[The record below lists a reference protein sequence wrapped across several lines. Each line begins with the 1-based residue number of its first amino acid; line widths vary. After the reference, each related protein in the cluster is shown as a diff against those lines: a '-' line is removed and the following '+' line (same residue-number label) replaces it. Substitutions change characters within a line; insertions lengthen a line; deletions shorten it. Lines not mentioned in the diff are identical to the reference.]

1 MLARLDRL
9 ATTSLLATGLAH
21 ELANPLASLVLSLDW
36 TNERIDR
43 LRKQGSAAAADLERL
58 APDLELARISTD
70 AITAM
75 LRDFQ
80 LFLRP
85 NEITPIIGP
94 CEVKPAVVRAIQM
107 ARVRLATVS
116 PVSVQLEDV
125 PMVRTPS
132 TRITQIVLNLLL
144 NAADA
149 LTDRAWSANQ
159 IDVRVYTAEGRATID
174 VRDNGPGLSPEVKRH
189 LFEPGRSTKTNSES
203 LGSVSRSRASW
214 RVCRAATSG
223 SRPRPATAR
232 CSASS
237 SRPPPNSPCP
247 AKRDTLT
254 RRGAEDARAYS
265 SHWSR
270 LCGLAGRPG
279 IRAQVPRRGRVRRQ
293 QGEG

>member
-1 MLARLDRL
+1 MMHVLNRTAGELSDVTPVPTEMLARLDRL

-80 LFLRP
+80 MFLRP

-159 IDVRVYTAEGRATID
+159 IEVRVYTADGRATID

-203 LGSVSRSRASW
+203 LG
-214 RVCRAATSG
+214 
-223 SRPRPATAR
+223 
-232 CSASS
+232 
-237 SRPPPNSPCP
+237 
-247 AKRDTLT
+247 L
-254 RRGAEDARAYS
+254 
-265 SHWSR
+265 
-270 LCGLAGRPG
+270 GLAISRQLARLSGGDIWVASPPG
-279 IRAQVPRRGRVRRQ
+279 DGAVFRVVFPAST
-293 QGEG
+293 

>member
-1 MLARLDRL
+1 MMHVNRAASDLSDVTPVPTEMLARLDRL

-36 TNERIDR
+36 TTERIDR

-80 LFLRP
+80 MFLRP

-159 IDVRVYTAEGRATID
+159 IEVRVYTADGRATID

-203 LGSVSRSRASW
+203 LG
-214 RVCRAATSG
+214 
-223 SRPRPATAR
+223 
-232 CSASS
+232 
-237 SRPPPNSPCP
+237 
-247 AKRDTLT
+247 L
-254 RRGAEDARAYS
+254 
-265 SHWSR
+265 
-270 LCGLAGRPG
+270 GLAISRQLARLSGGDIWVASPPG
-279 IRAQVPRRGRVRRQ
+279 DGAVFRVVFPAST
-293 QGEG
+293 